1 MAHDDQ
7 VRDRAMWL
15 LNLLATVGKWAVS
28 GDSRAEPYLA
38 AGAVR
43 IVDGKPEFHKER
55 FMNVYMR
62 EIERSSY
69 VGNQN

>member
-1 MAHDDQ
+1 MAHDDEI
-7 VRDRAMWL
+7 RDRAMWL

-43 IVDGKPEFHKER
+43 IVDGHPEFHKQR
-55 FMNVYMR
+55 FIDVYVQQM
-62 EIERSSY
+62 ERSSY
-69 VGNQN
+69 VGNKN